1 MNYARFYRYA
11 DRVKLCTGRGTS
23 RNIEK
28 HFREENSRI
37 VHSTSLKVRNISCHM
52 AASVRKNIMAHP
64 VYILFIFPT
73 SNFYLTKCPRPLPL
87 LIILCMQF
95 STWIDCGRTYTG
107 QIPAELS
114 QTGGYSEVNIKV
126 NNQPPSCKRM
136 TVIHL

>member
-1 MNYARFYRYA
+1 MQDFIDMRTELNAA
-11 DRVKLCTGRGTS
+11 PV
-23 RNIEK
+23 EK
-28 HFREENSRI
+28 HFHEGNPRV

-52 AASVRKNIMAHP
+52 AATDRKIYWRTL
-64 VYILFIFPT
+64 YILFIFPT

-114 QTGGYSEVNIKV
+114 QTAGYREVNIKV

-136 TVIHL
+136 AVIHL